1 MAMKKCPVCGVSVKV
16 ENLQRH
22 VHDQHPRSGVDLDSI
37 LTEKEVQEIR
47 RPAGSAP
54 VKMTRRGK
62 ILAVVVALVLVGVV
76 AAVIYNASQNVGLK
90 VGQVAPDFTEPTSDG
105 GSVHLYALRGQP
117 VLLEFMDVDCPHC
130 VNEARDVLR
139 PLYLNYSART
149 TFLSVDVN
157 LVGPQDTVP
166 GINTFRTTYS
176 TPWTYALYDPIV
188 NQAYGITGTPTIYV
202 LDPRGVIVAAY
213 FGETAYATLA
223 AALDRALA

>member
-22 VHDQHPRSGVDLDSI
+22 VHDQHPRAGIDLDTI
-37 LTEKEVQEIR
+37 LTEKEVREIR
-47 RPAGSAP
+47 RPATSASP
-54 VKMTRRGK
+54 TMTRRGK
-62 ILAVVVALVLVGVV
+62 IIAVVVALVLVGLV
-76 AAVIYNASQNVGLK
+76 AAVIYNASQNVGLQA
-90 VGQVAPDFTEPTSDG
+90 GQVAPDFTEPTSDG

-130 VNEARDVLR
+130 INEARDVLR
-139 PLYLNYSART
+139 YLYQNYSSRT

-157 LVGPQDTVP
+157 LVPPTDTVA
-166 GINTFRTTYS
+166 GINAFRTTYG
-176 TPWTYALYDPIV
+176 TPWTYALYDPLV
-188 NQAYGITGTPTIYV
+188 VQAYAVSGTPTMYV

-213 FGETAYATLA
+213 FGETGYTTLA

>member
-139 PLYLNYSART
+139 PLYLHYW
-149 TFLSVDVN
+149 L
-157 LVGPQDTVP
+157 GPQDTVP